1 MKIAGYHSVLEALEE
16 NRAIE
21 KVFVLQ
27 SAQTARIRELIAKLK
42 KKNIPVSFVPKEKLH
57 RLSPDKNISIAA
69 FLSPINYVS
78 PEQLVEEA
86 FSASET
92 PVFLLLDGITDTR
105 NLGAIIRSAA
115 AFGVAGIFLPAN
127 NSAPVTEETVRM
139 STGNIFKVPL
149 SRVSHLKDAV
159 FLLKASGVEII
170 AASEKTQEN
179 LETYTFS
186 KPVALLVGN
195 EHKGINPSLLKTAD
209 KMLKINM
216 ENNVDSLNV
225 SVATAVFLYEIRK
238 QLSSL

>member
-1 MKIAGYHSVLEALEE
+1 MKITGYHSVLEALEE

-57 RLSPDKNISIAA
+57 RLSPDKNVSIVAL
-69 FLSPINYVS
+69 LSPISYVS

-86 FSASET
+86 FSVSDK

-127 NSAPVTEETVRM
+127 NSAPLTKETVRM

-149 SRVSHLKDAV
+149 SRVNHLKDAV
-159 FLLKASGVEII
+159 FLLKASRVEII
-170 AASEKTQEN
+170 AASEKTKEN
-179 LETYTFS
+179 LETHTFS
-186 KPVALLVGN
+186 KSVALLVGN
-195 EHKGINPSLLKTAD
+195 ENKGINPSLLKLAD
-209 KMLKINM
+209 KILKINM

-225 SVATAVFLYEIRK
+225 SVATAIFLYEIHK